1 MGAISATESIPILKE
16 YLSDP
21 DRSVR
26 ETCEIAIARIEWE
39 KTEEGTKTEDAL
51 KDEGHV
57 P

>member
-39 KTEEGTKTEDAL
+39 KTEEGTRTEEAL